1 MPAAKTHNRRN
12 FIRTTGVAASTA
24 IALTAKPVLAASERL
39 RVAVI
44 GTGGQGSGHVSKFAS
59 MQAENVEVAYVCD
72 VDQQRLAEAVK
83 RAPGAVPVTDLRVI
97 LNDDRVDAV
106 SIATPDHWH
115 APAAI
120 LACESGKHV
129 YLEKPCC
136 HNLAEGKLLVE
147 TARRTKRVVQHGTQQ
162 RSTPFT
168 AGAIELLRQGII
180 GDVLV
185 AKAWNV
191 QRRKNIGHQSPTDP
205 PSGFDYD
212 MWVGPAEKT
221 PFQSNCHHYD
231 WRWWHNFGT
240 GDMGNDGAHEIDYAR
255 WGLGVE
261 GLPTRISAMGG
272 KYYFD
277 DDQEFPDTI
286 TATFEYGGDGKL
298 GSTRQLIFEMRLWS
312 RNYPYNTDSGAEF
325 YGTQGRMYLSKR
337 GKFEVFDDQNKRV
350 PNLDSTKHAKLKVDD
365 HYRDFID
372 AIRSGRK
379 PTAEIETGF
388 HSAAV
393 CNLGN
398 VATRV
403 GRTLTLD
410 AEKMEFVGD
419 PAATQ
424 LLTRRYRDGGH
435 WAIPRL
441 AKRFSASL

>member
-1 MPAAKTHNRRN
+1 MSSSTQQERRTFLRN
-12 FIRTTGVAASTA
+12 TVAAS
-24 IALTAKPVLAASERL
+24 AAVTFSANAARGAADKL

-44 GTGGQGSGHVSKFAS
+44 GTGSQGSGHVNKFAA
-59 MQAENVEVAYVCD
+59 MANHNVEVAYVCD
-72 VDQQRLAEAVK
+72 VDQQRLAKAAQRVPDAKAV
-83 RAPGAVPVTDLRVI
+83 ADLRVI
-97 LNDDRVDAV
+97 LDDPTVDAV

-115 APAAI
+115 APAAM
-120 LACESGKHV
+120 LACEAGKHV

-136 HNLAEGKLLVE
+136 HNVAEGKLLVE

-162 RSTPFT
+162 RSALFT
-168 AGAIELLRQGII
+168 AGAIQMLRDGII

-185 AKAWNV
+185 AKAWNI
-191 QRRKNIGHQSPTDP
+191 QRRKNIGHQRPSTP
-205 PSGFDYD
+205 PRGFDYD

-221 PFQSNCHHYD
+221 PFRANCHHYD

-261 GLPTRISAMGG
+261 GLPSRISAMGG

-286 TATFEYGGDGKL
+286 TATFEYPGDGKF

-312 RNYPYNTDSGAEF
+312 RSYPYNTDSGAEY
-325 YGTQGRMYLSKR
+325 YGTKGRLFVSKR
-337 GKFEVFDDQNKRV
+337 GKFEVFDDRNRRI
-350 PNLDSTKHAKLKVDD
+350 PELDSKQHARLKVSD
-365 HYRDFID
+365 HYHDFID
-372 AIRSGRK
+372 AIRTGRT
-379 PTAEIETGF
+379 PNADIEIGF

-398 VATRV
+398 IATRV

-419 PAATQ
+419 PQASE
-424 LLTRRYRDGGH
+424 LLTRKYRAGGH
-435 WAIPRL
+435 WAIPNG
-441 AKRFSASL
+441 

>member
-1 MPAAKTHNRRN
+1 MSSPDNQHRRS
-12 FIRTTGVAASTA
+12 FLRTTVAASTA
-24 IALTAKPVLAASERL
+24 ISLSARSASAASNKL

-44 GTGGQGSGHVSKFAS
+44 GTGSQGSGHVKKFAA
-59 MQAENVEVAYVCD
+59 MKNDGVEVAYVCD
-72 VDQQRLAEAVK
+72 VDKQRLAEAAK
-83 RAPGAVPVTDLRVI
+83 RAPDAKPVSDLRVV
-97 LNDDRVDAV
+97 LDDGSVDAV

-120 LACESGKHV
+120 LACKAGKHV

-136 HNLAEGKLLVE
+136 HNLVEGKAIVE

-168 AGAIELLRQGII
+168 AGAIELLRDGII

-185 AKAWNV
+185 AKAWNI
-191 QRRKNIGHQSPTDP
+191 QRRKNIGHHSPTAP
-205 PSGFDYD
+205 PAGFDYD

-221 PFQSNCHHYD
+221 PFRSNCHHYD
-231 WRWWHNFGT
+231 WRWWYNFGT

-261 GLPTRISAMGG
+261 GLPNRISAMGG

-286 TATFEYGGDGKL
+286 TATFEYAGDGKL

-312 RNYPYNTDSGAEF
+312 RSYPFNTDSGAEF
-325 YGTQGRMYLSKR
+325 YGTKGRMFISKR
-337 GKFEVFDDQNKRV
+337 GKFEVFDDRNRRV
-350 PNLDSTKHAKLKVDD
+350 RDLDSTQHAKLTVDD

-372 AIRSGRK
+372 AIRTGRK
-379 PTAEIETGF
+379 PNAEIEIGF

-403 GRTLTLD
+403 GRTLKLD
-410 AEKMEFVGD
+410 AEKLEFVGD
-419 PAATQ
+419 PDATR
-424 LLTRRYRDGGH
+424 LLGRQYRAGGH
-435 WAIPRL
+435 WAIPELSPPTRST
-441 AKRFSASL
+441 A

>member
-1 MPAAKTHNRRN
+1 MSQSSTKQRRD
-12 FIRTTGVAASTA
+12 FLRSTIAASTA
-24 IALTAKPVLAASERL
+24 VTLTATNARAAANRL

-44 GTGGQGSGHVSKFAS
+44 GTGSQGSGHVSRFAE
-59 MQAENVEVAYVCD
+59 MKQDGVDVAYVCD
-72 VDQQRLAEAVK
+72 VDQQRLAKAAQK
-83 RAPGAVPVTDLRVI
+83 VPDARPVSDLRVI
-97 LNDDRVDAV
+97 LDDKSVDAV

-115 APAAI
+115 APAAM
-120 LACESGKHV
+120 LACEAGKHV

-136 HNLAEGKLLVE
+136 HNVAEGKLLVE
-147 TARRTKRVVQHGTQQ
+147 TARRTGRVVQHGTQQ
-162 RSTPFT
+162 RSNPFT
-168 AGAIELLRQGII
+168 AGAIEMLRDGII

-185 AKAWNV
+185 AKAWNI
-191 QRRKNIGHQSPTDP
+191 QRRKNIGHKSPSQP
-205 PSGFDYD
+205 PAGFDYD

-221 PFQSNCHHYD
+221 AFRSNCHHYD

-261 GLPTRISAMGG
+261 GLPHRISAMGG

-286 TATFEYGGDGKL
+286 TATFEYPGDGKF

-312 RNYPYNTDSGAEF
+312 KSYPYNTDSGAEY
-325 YGTQGRMYLSKR
+325 YGTKGRMFISKR
-337 GKFEVFDDQNKRV
+337 GKFEVFDDRNRRI
-350 PNLDSTKHAKLKVDD
+350 PDLDSTEHAKLKVDN

-372 AIRSGRK
+372 AIRSGRQ
-379 PTAEIETGF
+379 PNAEIEIGF

-410 AEKMEFVGD
+410 AEKLEFIGD
-419 PAATQ
+419 PEATK
-424 LLTRRYRDGGH
+424 LLSRGYRSGGH
-435 WAIPRL
+435 WAVP
-441 AKRFSASL
+441 SV